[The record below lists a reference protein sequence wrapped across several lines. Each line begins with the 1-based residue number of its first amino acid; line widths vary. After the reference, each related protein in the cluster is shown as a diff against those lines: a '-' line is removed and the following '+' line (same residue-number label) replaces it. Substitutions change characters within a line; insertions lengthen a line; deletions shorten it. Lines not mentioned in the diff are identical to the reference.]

1 VTPKAMWEVP
11 SKPSDSRSRCHA
23 ATLRGCVVLAVA
35 LVAGCA
41 MGPSR
46 EDPFEPSNRVMYQVS
61 DAIDTAVV
69 KPVAQAYVDVVP
81 QPIRAGVSNFF
92 NNIDDLVSAVND
104 LLQGKLDKF
113 GDDLGRVVLNTGFGL
128 GGIFDLASMI
138 GIERGNEDFGQTFG
152 VWGFP
157 QGPYLYVPLFG
168 PTTVRD
174 GTGTVVRIAVGGPVG
189 YIPNVAVRNSLYG
202 IGAVDL
208 RAQALETSSMID
220 TAALDRYL
228 FIRNA
233 YLQRR
238 RYLLYDGKPPP
249 EPEEP

>member
-1 VTPKAMWEVP
+1 MSV
-11 SKPSDSRSRCHA
+11 DLSRCRA
-23 ATLRGCVVLAVA
+23 VLSRAVLAVAVA

-41 MGPSR
+41 AAPSR
-46 EDPFEPSNRVMYQVS
+46 EDPFEPMNRALYQFHDTV
-61 DAIDTAVV
+61 DTAVV
-69 KPVAQAYVDVVP
+69 KPVARAYIDIVP
-81 QPIRAGVSNFF
+81 EFVRTGVSNVF
-92 NNIDDLVSAVND
+92 NNIEDLISAVNS

-113 GDDLGRVVLNTGFGL
+113 DDDLARVVLNTAFGV
-128 GGIFDLASMI
+128 GGIFDLASMV

-152 VWGFP
+152 AWGLP
-157 QGPYLYVPLFG
+157 QGPYLFVPFFG

-174 GTGTVVRIAVGGPVG
+174 GSGAIVRVMVGPVG
-189 YIPNVAVRNSLYG
+189 YIGEVPLRNSLYG
-202 IGAVDL
+202 LGAVDL
-208 RAQALETSSMID
+208 RAQALSAGAIVD

>member
-1 VTPKAMWEVP
+1 MSSTT
-11 SKPSDSRSRCHA
+11 SKISFS
-23 ATLRGCVVLAVA
+23 A
-35 LVAGCA
+35 LNG
-41 MGPSR
+41 
-46 EDPFEPSNRVMYQVS
+46 
-61 DAIDTAVV
+61 
-69 KPVAQAYVDVVP
+69 
-81 QPIRAGVSNFF
+81 
-92 NNIDDLVSAVND
+92 

-113 GDDLGRVVLNTGFGL
+113 GDDLGRVVLNTAFGI
-128 GGIFDLASMI
+128 GGIFDLASMV

-152 VWGFP
+152 AWGLP
-157 QGPYLYVPLFG
+157 QGPYLFVPFFG

-174 GTGTVVRIAVGGPVG
+174 GTGTLVRVMVGPVG
-189 YIPNVAVRNSLYG
+189 YIGEVPVRNSLYG
-202 IGAVDL
+202 LGAVDL
-208 RAQALETSSMID
+208 RAQALGAGQLVE

>member
-1 VTPKAMWEVP
+1 MNV
-11 SKPSDSRSRCHA
+11 DFSRCRAGLSRA
-23 ATLRGCVVLAVA
+23 ALAVA
-35 LVAGCA
+35 VALLAGCA
-41 MGPSR
+41 AAPSR
-46 EDPFEPSNRVMYQVS
+46 EDPFEPMNRALYQFHDTV
-61 DAIDTAVV
+61 DTAVV
-69 KPVAQAYVDVVP
+69 KPVAQAYIDVVP
-81 QPIRAGVSNFF
+81 ELIRTGVSNAF
-92 NNIDDLVSAVND
+92 NNIDDLFSAVNG

-113 GDDLGRVVLNTGFGL
+113 GDDFGRVLLNTAFGV
-128 GGIFDLASMI
+128 GGLFDLASMV

-152 VWGFP
+152 AWGLP
-157 QGPYLYVPLFG
+157 QGPYLFVPFFG

-174 GTGTVVRIAVGGPVG
+174 GTGTVARIMVGPVG
-189 YIPNVAVRNSLYG
+189 YIGDVPLRNSLYG
-202 IGAVDL
+202 LGAVDL
-208 RAQALETSSMID
+208 RAQALAAGAIVD

>member
-1 VTPKAMWEVP
+1 MNVAPDRRRPALA
-11 SKPSDSRSRCHA
+11 RA
-23 ATLRGCVVLAVA
+23 ALAVA
-35 LVAGCA
+35 VALLAGCA
-41 MGPSR
+41 AAPSR
-46 EDPFEPSNRVMYQVS
+46 DDPLEPMNRALYEFHDTV
-61 DAIDTAVV
+61 DTAVV
-69 KPVAQAYVDVVP
+69 KPVAQAYIDVVP
-81 QPIRAGVSNFF
+81 ELIRTGVSNVF
-92 NNIDDLVSAVND
+92 NNIEDLISAVNS

-113 GDDLGRVVLNTGFGL
+113 DDDLARVVLNTAFGV
-128 GGIFDLASMI
+128 GGIFDLASMV

-152 VWGFP
+152 AWGLP
-157 QGPYLYVPLFG
+157 QGPYLFVPFFG

-174 GTGTVVRIAVGGPVG
+174 GSGTIVRIMVGPVG
-189 YIPNVAVRNSLYG
+189 YIGEVPLRNSLYG
-202 IGAVDL
+202 LGAVDL
-208 RAQALETSSMID
+208 RAQALSAGAIVD

>member
-1 VTPKAMWEVP
+1 VNRVNE
-11 SKPSDSRSRCHA
+11 RRR
-23 ATLRGCVVLAVA
+23 TLQSCAGTVLLSA

-46 EDPFEPSNRVMYQVS
+46 EDPFEPTNRVMYQVH
-61 DAIDTAVV
+61 DAVDTAVI

-81 QPIRAGVSNFF
+81 QVIRTGFANVF
-92 NNIDDLVSAVND
+92 NNIDDLFSAVNG

-128 GGIFDLASMI
+128 GGLFDLASMI
-138 GIERGNEDFGQTFG
+138 GIERGNEDFGQTFA

-157 QGPYLYVPLFG
+157 QGPYLFVPFFG

-174 GTGTVVRIAVGGPVG
+174 GTGVIVRVALGPVG
-189 YIPNVAVRNSLYG
+189 YIPEVSLRNSIYG
-202 IGAVDL
+202 VAYVDL
-208 RAQALETSSMID
+208 RAQALETSAVID

-238 RYLLYDGKPPP
+238 RYLVYDGKPPP

>member
-1 VTPKAMWEVP
+1 MSV
-11 SKPSDSRSRCHA
+11 DLSRCRA
-23 ATLRGCVVLAVA
+23 GLSRAVLAVAVA

-41 MGPSR
+41 AAPSR
-46 EDPFEPSNRVMYQVS
+46 EDPFEPMNRALYQFHDTV
-61 DAIDTAVV
+61 DTAVV
-69 KPVAQAYVDVVP
+69 KPVARAYIDIVP
-81 QPIRAGVSNFF
+81 EFVRTGVSNVF
-92 NNIDDLVSAVND
+92 NNIEDLISAVNS

-113 GDDLGRVVLNTGFGL
+113 DDDLARVVLNTAFGV
-128 GGIFDLASMI
+128 GGIFDLASMV

-152 VWGFP
+152 AWGLP
-157 QGPYLYVPLFG
+157 QGPYLFVPFFG

-174 GTGTVVRIAVGGPVG
+174 GSGTIVRIMVGPVG
-189 YIPNVAVRNSLYG
+189 YIGEVPLRNSLYG
-202 IGAVDL
+202 LGAVDL
-208 RAQALETSSMID
+208 RAQALSAGAIVD